1 MAVQQGNL
9 PGLNAM
15 KMNAGMD
22 FGVCGMTLVDFP
34 PECWQIFVPKERA
47 VMMSMVSKGAKEK
60 MERACVA
67 VDVCLSAQFWFR
79 ERTTDADAKRAGV
92 LERVE
97 EIAGT
102 YRIQSLGL
110 AQFGMTYAD
119 FPKLGKAL
127 EKCKELKCLDL
138 EQNDLGVGLR
148 GLVGIAG
155 LKSLTTLN
163 LKRVNKKSYCSLSL
177 AEIVGFFPFLG
188 HLDLEGNNL
197 GLTRGAWEKGEV
209 CRSPALK
216 FLGLKENYL
225 KGDGLQRVKEVVLQC
240 PGLTHLD
247 LSFNTFGSAEMDA
260 LVGMF
265 SQCTLL
271 MTLNF
276 DGNDMDHVTDGD
288 LTLAQALSPLAS
300 LTNLDLQFNR
310 LGGLEHMGVVLGRCV
325 GLRYLNLSEAMIHD
339 SGATTLARVLG
350 TCAEMR
356 VLHLSTNWIGLAGA
370 EALAGALGR
379 CENLVGLNMSNNVIR
394 ERGAEALG
402 AVVGRIKHL
411 SLSNCGIGA
420 RGVGALSTTFL
431 EELEENGVD
440 EDLAGAMGGTG
451 RNWRALASLSISS
464 NALGARGMHGVVR
477 VLETY
482 TALTNLYLARNN
494 VQDTG
499 VGILANGLT
508 KCGALRELSLTNNG
522 IGDAGATCLAR
533 ALPQCTALT
542 ELFIAYNEGIGSE
555 GVRVLN
561 EAAEAKE
568 MRIDVRQ
575 RSFQRP

>member
-15 KMNAGMD
+15 NMDTGMD

-47 VMMSMVSKGAKEK
+47 VMMSMVSKGVKEK
-60 MERACVA
+60 MERACVEM
-67 VDVCLSAQFWFR
+67 DVCLSAQFWFR

-92 LERVE
+92 LGRVE

-110 AQFGMTYAD
+110 AQFGMTYVD

-127 EKCKELKCLDL
+127 EKCKELKSLDV

-148 GLVGIAG
+148 GLMGIAG

-163 LKRVNKKSYCSLSL
+163 LKRVNKKGFCSVSL
-177 AEIVGFFPFLG
+177 AEIVGFFPFLA

-197 GLTRGAWEKGEV
+197 GLRKGAGCVEKDEV
-209 CRSPALK
+209 RRAPALK

-225 KGDGLQRVKEVVLQC
+225 KGDGLQRVKAVVLQC

-356 VLHLSTNWIGLAGA
+356 VLHLSTNWIGLSGA

-379 CENLVGLNMSNNVIR
+379 CENLVGLNMSNNIIR

-402 AVVGRIKHL
+402 AVAGRIKHL

-420 RGVGALSTTFL
+420 RGVGALSKTFS
-431 EELEENGVD
+431 ENGVD
-440 EDLAGAMGGTG
+440 VDGEAA
-451 RNWRALASLSISS
+451 NWQALASLSISS

-482 TALTNLYLARNN
+482 SALTNLYLARNN

>member
-1 MAVQQGNL
+1 
-9 PGLNAM
+9 
-15 KMNAGMD
+15 MNMEICMD
-22 FGVCGMTLVDFP
+22 FSVPGMTLMQFP

-60 MERACVA
+60 MERACA
-67 VDVCLSAQFWFR
+67 EIDVCLSAQFWFR
-79 ERTTDADAKRAGV
+79 ERQTNADAKRAGV

-97 EIAGT
+97 KLAGT
-102 YRIQSLGL
+102 FRIESLGL

-155 LKSLTTLN
+155 LRSLTTLN
-163 LKRVNKKSYCSLSL
+163 LKRVNRRSYCSLSL
-177 AEIVGFFPFLG
+177 AEIVGFFPFLA

-209 CRSPALK
+209 RRSPALK

-225 KGDGLQRVKEVVLQC
+225 KGDGLLRVKEVVLQC

-310 LGGLEHMGVVLGRCV
+310 LGGLEHMGAVLGRCV

-350 TCAEMR
+350 QCAEIR

-420 RGVGALSTTFL
+420 RGVGALAANFSG
-431 EELEENGVD
+431 NGAD
-440 EDLAGAMGGTG
+440 EDGAAA
-451 RNWRALASLSISS
+451 NWRALASLSISS
-464 NALGARGMHGVVR
+464 NALGAHGMHGVVR

-482 TALTNLYLARNN
+482 SALTNLYLARNN

-499 VGILANGLT
+499 VEILANGLT
-508 KCGALRELSLTNNG
+508 KCGPLRELSLTNNG
-522 IGDAGATCLAR
+522 IADAGATCLAR

-575 RSFQRP
+575 RSFQRPGC